1 MFRQRAVDRVLDSAE
16 SSQTM
21 KRAKILVVDDDPP
34 ILTLMQNVLREYDLD
49 AVLADSGP
57 SAVELARSEH
67 PDLILLDMKMPGMSG
82 GETVRAIRSL
92 PTLRN
97 VPILIL
103 SGESLSRR
111 ELEAFGADGAVQKPF
126 ELSDLISQIQSLLQ
140 PISSRD

>member
-1 MFRQRAVDRVLDSAE
+1 
-16 SSQTM
+16 M

-67 PDLILLDMKMPGMSG
+67 PDLILLDMKMPGMNG

-103 SGESLSRR
+103 SGEPLSRR